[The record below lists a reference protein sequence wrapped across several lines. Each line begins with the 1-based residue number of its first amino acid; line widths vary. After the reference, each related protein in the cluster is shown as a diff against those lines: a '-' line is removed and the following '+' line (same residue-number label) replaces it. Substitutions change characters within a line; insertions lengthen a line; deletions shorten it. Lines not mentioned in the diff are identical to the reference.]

1 MASVIEESPGPRSI
15 RPCHATME
23 IAARAQA
30 SSGQTD
36 DEAMTLA
43 VEETRRYREGR

>member
-15 RPCHATME
+15 QRCDATME
-23 IAARAQA
+23 IVARAQA
-30 SSGQTD
+30 STGQTN